1 MVAFIDAHRGVSGV
15 EPICAVRP
23 IAPST
28 SYAHRARA
36 ADPTRRSARAVRDA
50 QLRPEIE
57 RVWAATR
64 RRYGARKA
72 WVQLN
77 REAVSFPVKQT
88 SRNWTGGVW
97 LASAGR

>member
-36 ADPTRRSARAVRDA
+36 ADPTRYK
-50 QLRPEIE
+50 PG
-57 RVWAATR
+57 T
-64 RRYGARKA
+64 
-72 WVQLN
+72 
-77 REAVSFPVKQT
+77 
-88 SRNWTGGVW
+88 
-97 LASAGR
+97 